1 MFVLKGSLSS
11 IITSIKISKNTLLKM
26 YRGLALRQLHSN
38 ITRAALAPQVRNIAT
53 TRVLQKSIIDSAKDT
68 LSTLNK
74 KTGEVLAGGMEKAEE
89 AVPDVSVSEALNKA
103 NKKTGEVL
111 ADGME
116 KAEKIVPGTA
126 KEAKDVAEDA
136 KEKVQ
141 EYSSKANKK
150 TGEVLAD
157 GLEKAEETKEHLE
170 AKAKVG
176 KNSFGYKDLQ
186 DKGKKVE
193 SEQNRPDD
201 AV

>member
-1 MFVLKGSLSS
+1 
-11 IITSIKISKNTLLKM
+11 M
-26 YRGLALRQLHSN
+26 YRALALRQLHSN

-116 KAEKIVPGTA
+116 KAEKIVPGSK
-126 KEAKDVAEDA
+126 KEAKDVAEDAKEKVQEYSEDA

-150 TGEVLAD
+150 TGEVLSD
-157 GLEKAEETKEHLE
+157 GLEKAEDAKERVE
-170 AKAKVG
+170 AKAKVV
-176 KNSFGYKDLQ
+176 KNSSGYKDLQ